1 MLVREMAKV
10 GLEVLRRGRGIKTNF
25 LPCNVIQGASFLWSL
40 LRQCHNV
47 VVEAT
52 EVAQISP
59 NRKNEVGDCDVLVT
73 TG

>member
-1 MLVREMAKV
+1 MAKV
-10 GLEVLRRGRGIKTNF
+10 GLEVLRRCRGIKTNF
-25 LPCNVIQGASFLWSL
+25 LPCNYFKVHPSCG
-40 LRQCHNV
+40 HNV